1 MFPTIRQKGIFGCQ
15 KTPHTSHFFLYV
27 FIQIPNCVS
36 INLIITKNP
45 LRKYKKKKPLDAN
58 FKFSF
63 FQMHF
68 GHNVLLNGKRIIC
81 HYIVPMNDANG
92 SVSVMFFQD

>member
-1 MFPTIRQKGIFGCQ
+1 MK
-15 KTPHTSHFFLYV
+15 
-27 FIQIPNCVS
+27 IQ
-36 INLIITKNP
+36 
-45 LRKYKKKKPLDAN
+45 KKKTLDSN

-81 HYIVPMNDANG
+81 HYNVPMNDANE
-92 SVSVMFFQD
+92 SVSVMFLKIN

>member
-1 MFPTIRQKGIFGCQ
+1 MK
-15 KTPHTSHFFLYV
+15 
-27 FIQIPNCVS
+27 IQ
-36 INLIITKNP
+36 
-45 LRKYKKKKPLDAN
+45 KKKKPLDSN

-81 HYIVPMNDANG
+81 HYNVPMNDANE
-92 SVSVMFFQD
+92 SVSVMFLKIN